1 MGASIC
7 VCFQT
12 DVWAVERVFYL
23 CISHAD
29 VTCLYHP
36 CLNII
41 QWEYIGSFGFGMLSS
56 SGLGLFHFLN
66 TLKVGLDPIFSI
78 TFIMHVYTVYT
89 Q

>member
-1 MGASIC
+1 MAMVFTIVILSPVTLVCNSNNSGSTTILQCTNRMGASIC

-41 QWEYIGSFGFGMLSS
+41 QWEYIGSFGFG
-56 SGLGLFHFLN
+56 
-66 TLKVGLDPIFSI
+66 FS
-78 TFIMHVYTVYT
+78 
-89 Q
+89 